1 MITKVSLFSIAAVLC
16 FGAVVLAGPDSV
28 SIAVSC
34 TVPATSGENLSLTEE
49 TPANNSVSGSGQEL
63 AEEGGA
69 KPVVR
74 TLYPR

>member
-16 FGAVVLAGPDSV
+16 FAAVVLAGSDSV

-34 TVPATSGENLSLTEE
+34 TVPAGPGENMSLTEQI
-49 TPANNSVSGSGQEL
+49 PANNSVSGSGQEL
-63 AEEGGA
+63 VEEDGA
-69 KPVVR
+69 KSVVR

>member
-16 FGAVVLAGPDSV
+16 FAAVVLAGSDSV

-34 TVPATSGENLSLTEE
+34 TVPAAPAENMSLTEE

-63 AEEGGA
+63 ADDAGG
-69 KPVVR
+69 KSVVR